1 MGDGYPNAPGSS
13 GGVPP
18 SAVEK
23 GESGIARFVVTAGLV
38 MTVVWLG
45 GGFTASAD
53 SPKSTRVRLHRHDP
67 LLLHDKVRDHAT
79 RLEYTRRSLQGQET
93 R

>member
-23 GESGIARFVVTAGLV
+23 GESGIARFIVTAGLV

-45 GGFTASAD
+45 GGFTASAE
-53 SPKSTRVRLHRHDP
+53 SNTTLYNHHRYDAVV
-67 LLLHDKVRDHAT
+67 LHDKPRD
-79 RLEYTRRSLQGQET
+79 RRGLTITKDFHET
-93 R
+93 RPQEP